1 MSKLVL
7 AIMDY
12 FLVVM
17 YVLIAKNNE
26 GTSRKLNIVCAVL
39 WLMCGI
45 INTLAFI
52 SAL

>member
-1 MSKLVL
+1 MEFAL

-26 GTSRKLNIVCAVL
+26 GTSRKLYITCAVL

-45 INTLAFI
+45 INTLAF
-52 SAL
+52 LLGL

>member
-1 MSKLVL
+1 MKLTL

-26 GTSRKLNIVCAVL
+26 GKSRKLYVACAVL

-45 INTLAFI
+45 INTLAFL
-52 SAL
+52 SGL